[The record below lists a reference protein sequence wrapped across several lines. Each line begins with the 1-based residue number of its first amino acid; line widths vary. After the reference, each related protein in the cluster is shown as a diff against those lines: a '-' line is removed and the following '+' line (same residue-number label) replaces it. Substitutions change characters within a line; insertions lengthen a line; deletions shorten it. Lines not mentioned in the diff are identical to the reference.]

1 MAQLGLSLVEDIGRT
16 TAKRVIGDDFD
27 AMHVTAGA
35 DHTGQDAYFFTFRFR
50 DTAIR
55 NRAGKLS
62 VDLSM
67 AIRDELFRRG
77 DESFSFVRMLSTGHL
92 AHRDNAAAE

>member
-1 MAQLGLSLVEDIGRT
+1 MAQLGLSLVEDIGRI

-27 AMHVTAGA
+27 AMEVTAGA
-35 DHTGQDAYFFTFRFR
+35 DHSGQDAYFFTFRFR
-50 DTAIR
+50 NTAIR

-67 AIRDELFRRG
+67 AIRDELFMRG
-77 DESFSFVRMLSTGHL
+77 DEGFTFIRMLSNGQL
-92 AHRDNAAAE
+92 APRDNAAAE